1 MWKILKGNKPKP
13 LQSTALP
20 SELQQVNTEKPRIFR
35 PGIEP
40 EAIAWKAIM
49 LPLHHRNKNI
59 KKMVRHDLDIIH
71 YPIYS
76 QRDLNPRP
84 PRN

>member
-1 MWKILKGNKPKP
+1 MWKIKGTKPKP

-20 SELQQVNTEKPRIFR
+20 SELRQVNTENPRIFR

-49 LPLHHRNKNI
+49 LPLHHRNENI
-59 KKMVRHDLDIIH
+59 KKMVRCDLDSP
-71 YPIYS
+71 YPVYS